1 MFMKKQNFVI
11 ETKNLTKTYTQGHT
25 CANVVKDVNLAVPEG
40 CIYGFLGPNGAG
52 KSTTLHSILGL
63 VHRDGGEISILGAP
77 AEGLQPEA
85 RENIGVVFDGTNF
98 SEELTPK
105 RLNKVLKGVYSS
117 WDEGYFLA
125 LLNKLSLPVSKKIKS
140 FSKGMKAKLSIAA
153 AFAPQP
159 KLLILDE
166 ATSGLDPVMRDDM
179 LDMFLEFVQD
189 EENSILLSSHITSDL
204 EKVADHIIFLHEGR
218 LIFSKPKD
226 ELLENYGIVKCGA
239 AQFEAIDR
247 QDIITCRKQEYEWQ
261 VLVSDRNSAQKRY
274 PNAMVIPAS
283 IDEIM
288 LLYVRGNA

>member
-1 MFMKKQNFVI
+1 MNSALTVSG
-11 ETKNLTKTYTQGHT
+11 LTKRYEGFTLADISFKVPQGT
-25 CANVVKDVNLAVPEG
+25 ITGLIGE
-40 CIYGFLGPNGAG
+40 NGAG

-153 AFAPQP
+153 AFAHHP

>member
-1 MFMKKQNFVI
+1 MNSALTVSG
-11 ETKNLTKTYTQGHT
+11 LTKRYEGFTLADISFEVPQGT
-25 CANVVKDVNLAVPEG
+25 ITGLIGE
-40 CIYGFLGPNGAG
+40 NGAG

-63 VHRDGGEISILGAP
+63 VHKDGGEISILGAP

-140 FSKGMKAKLSIAA
+140 FSKGMKAKLSIAT
-153 AFAPQP
+153 AFAHHP

>member
-1 MFMKKQNFVI
+1 MNSALTVSG
-11 ETKNLTKTYTQGHT
+11 LTKRYEGFTLADISFEVPQGT
-25 CANVVKDVNLAVPEG
+25 ITGLIGE
-40 CIYGFLGPNGAG
+40 NGAG

-153 AFAPQP
+153 AFAHHP

-226 ELLENYGIVKCGA
+226 ELLENYGIVKCGT

>member
-1 MFMKKQNFVI
+1 MNSALTVSG
-11 ETKNLTKTYTQGHT
+11 LTKRYEGFTLADISFEVPQGT
-25 CANVVKDVNLAVPEG
+25 ITGLIGE
-40 CIYGFLGPNGAG
+40 NGAG
-52 KSTTLHSILGL
+52 KTTTLHSILGL
-63 VHRDGGEISILGAP
+63 VHKDGGEISILGAP

-85 RENIGVVFDGTNF
+85 REDIGVVFGGTNF

-105 RLNKVLKGVYSS
+105 RLNKVLGGVYSS
-117 WDEGYFLA
+117 WDEGYFFA

-153 AFAPQP
+153 AFAHHP

-189 EENSILLSSHITSDL
+189 EEHSILLSSHITSDL

-261 VLVSDRNSAQKRY
+261 VLVSDRNSAKKRY

>member
-1 MFMKKQNFVI
+1 MNSALTVSG
-11 ETKNLTKTYTQGHT
+11 LTKRYEGFTLADISFEVPQGT
-25 CANVVKDVNLAVPEG
+25 ITGLIGE
-40 CIYGFLGPNGAG
+40 NGAG

-153 AFAPQP
+153 AIAHHP